1 MNSSVSS
8 DVHRNGHTSQLLY
21 CNDSIISPSIPSPFS
36 LAGWGLSLLFP
47 FCSFNPCVSTYLFI
61 IVDMIISLHSNGHW
75 IMTFH
80 EDLLNR
86 VLGTEVSKNKGILKR
101 RGKTSSSHSFL
112 IENCCEF
119 IIVLIVQ
126 IVTCGRWKHTAT

>member
-1 MNSSVSS
+1 
-8 DVHRNGHTSQLLY
+8 
-21 CNDSIISPSIPSPFS
+21 
-36 LAGWGLSLLFP
+36 
-47 FCSFNPCVSTYLFI
+47 
-61 IVDMIISLHSNGHW
+61 MIISLHSNGHW

-86 VLGTEVSKNKGILKR
+86 VLGTEVCKKKGRVGWQIPAP
-101 RGKTSSSHSFL
+101 HSFL

-126 IVTCGRWKHTAT
+126 TLSSDVDHTPRGQNEAVFFVLLVTSKLI